1 MPSLDKLALCI
12 TVMHLNPYIF
22 EALIHDAESAFRRLV
37 VAFSRLV
44 VDWINVSV
52 GWGGHYLD
60 CFQNSAPVAFSAD
73 TANGQFVTGTIQS
86 TGILAAGRNSIPE
99 VTTKRPIYLTPR

>member
-1 MPSLDKLALCI
+1 MVDFGGEMTEIWSPHGQTRALDD
-12 TVMHLNPYIF
+12 
-22 EALIHDAESAFRRLV
+22 LIGFY
-37 VAFSRLV
+37 
-44 VDWINVSV
+44 VST
-52 GWGGHYLD
+52 G
-60 CFQNSAPVAFSAD
+60 AD